1 MKTLASV
8 IAAAFCLGASPLAVP
23 PAAAE
28 YLFYRNSSVLDDGVR
43 RASQPPDRD
52 DLARERAREWEHRH
66 SNASGR
72 SGAGLPSHGLRRT
85 HAVPRP
91 ARGHLPITKADTSGA
106 SAAALGPVIALR
118 RRTDYQF
125 SPNWLSG
132 AEDVLSLQLILGL
145 ATSRAR
151 AAVKALPAAAILH
164 DDTGAEKPHTG
175 NHIGDDL
182 GSPGV
187 AVEVHTNVSE
197 RGGADSNQCV
207 RSQPAASPRYCRSA
221 PIRVPRTNAA
231 KTLMSVSTKSLTL
244 NVCRNAMSDGPFDA
258 L

>member
-1 MKTLASV
+1 MVTLTRAQAKISLV
-8 IAAAFCLGASPLAVP
+8 LADVDGTLVT
-23 PAAAE
+23 AE
-28 YLFYRNSSVLDDGVR
+28 KVL
-43 RASQPPDRD
+43 
-52 DLARERAREWEHRH
+52 
-66 SNASGR
+66 
-72 SGAGLPSHGLRRT
+72 
-85 HAVPRP
+85 
-91 ARGHLPITKADTSGA
+91 
-106 SAAALGPVIALR
+106 
-118 RRTDYQF
+118 
-125 SPNWLSG
+125 
-132 AEDVLSLQLILGL
+132 
-145 ATSRAR
+145 TSRAR
-151 AAVKALPAAAILH
+151 AAVKALQAAAILH